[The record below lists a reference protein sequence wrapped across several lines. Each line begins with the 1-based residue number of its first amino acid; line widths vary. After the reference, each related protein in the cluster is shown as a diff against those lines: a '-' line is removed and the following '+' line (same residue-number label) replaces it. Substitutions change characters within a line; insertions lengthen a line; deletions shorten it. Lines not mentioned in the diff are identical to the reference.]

1 MKEKKMTIGLIG
13 LGTVGYGVFNLLKKR
28 ENELKKQHGIV
39 FSLKKIVDRHPEKQT
54 NISSFSNLL
63 CKNAKDIL
71 NDTEIDTVIELIGG
85 ENPAYEIIKEALRKK
100 KNVVTGNK
108 QLLAEHGDKLFKEAA
123 KNNRYLGF
131 RAAMTG
137 CHQVISHL
145 EYGGTIKSILGVFNG
160 TTNYILSQMEN
171 NNISFSDAL
180 EKAQKLGYAEKDPSL
195 DIGGFDTAHKVILI
209 TRLAFAYNLK
219 KKDFYIEGI
228 KDIEIQDVVF
238 ARELGYAIKL
248 LGIIKKEKGV
258 LEVRVHPCLIPKNK
272 TLALVK
278 GVENGIEIIYE
289 ARGNNGYVAEGA
301 GANPAA
307 SAVIADLL
315 DLANDSR
322 ISLPEPVEKLSIKK
336 MYLVRCKYYIRFNA
350 INKPGVLAKISSVLA
365 KHSINIRTVIKKG
378 EEIGAIVPIII
389 ITDEA
394 SERDTQKALKIID
407 KLPIIERK
415 SKTKLI
421 RIEEKVF

>member
-1 MKEKKMTIGLIG
+1 MKEKKLTIGLIG
-13 LGTVGYGVFNLLKKR
+13 LGTVGYSVFNLLKKR
-28 ENELKKQHGIV
+28 KNELKKHHGIV
-39 FSLKKIVDRHPEKQT
+39 FSLKKIADKHIEKKK
-54 NISSFSNLL
+54 NLNSFSGIL

-71 NDTEIDTVIELIGG
+71 NDPEIDTVIELIGS
-85 ENPAYEIIKEALRKK
+85 EPPAYEIIKEALRNK

-108 QLLAEHGDKLFKEAA
+108 HLLAEQGDKLFKEAT

-137 CHQVISHL
+137 CHQVLSHL

-160 TTNYILSQMEN
+160 TTNYILCQMEN
-171 NNISFSDAL
+171 NDISFPDAL
-180 EKAQKLGYAEKDPSL
+180 EKAQKIGYAERDPAL
-195 DIGGFDTAHKVILI
+195 DVNGFDTAHKVILI
-209 TRLAFAYNLK
+209 ARLAFAYNLK
-219 KKDFYIEGI
+219 KNNFYIEGI
-228 KDIEIQDVVF
+228 KDIEIQDVHF
-238 ARELGYAIKL
+238 AKELGYAIKL
-248 LGIIKKEKGV
+248 LGIIKKENGV

-272 TLALVK
+272 TLAIVK
-278 GVENGIEIIYE
+278 GVENGIEIIDE

-301 GANPAA
+301 GGDPAA
-307 SAVIADLL
+307 SAVLADLL

-336 MYLVRCKYYIRFNA
+336 MALVRCKYYIRFNA

-365 KHSINIRTVIKKG
+365 KHSINIRSVVQKG
-378 EEIGAIVPIII
+378 EKIGAVTPIIV

-394 SERDTQKALKIID
+394 LERDAQKAIKIID
-407 KLPIIERK
+407 NLPVVK
-415 SKTKLI
+415 NKTKLI